1 MHSPRTIRTAFATAT
16 LALAPVG
23 LAAAQQ
29 PGIASI
35 PDSAVAKI
43 DRAFGAVGGAD
54 APGCAVGLSENGRP
68 VLTRAYGM
76 ANLEYGVPNTPETIF
91 ESGSVA
97 KQFTSALIVL
107 LAQDGKLSLDDD
119 IRKHLPELPDF
130 GKKITIRNL
139 LTHTSGLRDQWGLLG
154 LRGSPPGSQVHSFAT
169 ILDLA
174 SHQKALNFDPG
185 EEYLYSNTGY
195 TLAAIIAQRV
205 GGQPFATLS
214 QERLFKPLGMT
225 NTRWRDDFTRVVK
238 NRATAYQGNAANGFR
253 MDMPFTNVIGNG
265 GLLTT
270 VGDLL
275 KWNAFLDSASPAV
288 GGRAL
293 VETLETPM
301 TFNSGRKSSYALGLS
316 VGVVDGIREV
326 THGGSTAGYRTWLA
340 RYPEKRTSVAV
351 LCNLASANAS
361 ALGEAAIGAIMP
373 RPPRATPAAAS
384 ITLTEAQLGPYV
396 GLFRVPRTQSLIR
409 TTVRDGRLV
418 MELPRGSTPAPV
430 GADRF
435 RIPGGPEMVYQREG
449 GRTRAVLLVDGE
461 DTTRYEAVAAI
472 TPSAAQLASY
482 AGSYWSDELDTRF
495 TVAVRDGGLVLRERL
510 GDETRL
516 TPTFAD
522 GFASPAGA
530 VVFSR
535 DSAGRVSGFGI
546 WAGRIRN
553 VQFRRE

>member
-1 MHSPRTIRTAFATAT
+1 MTRVHRR
-16 LALAPVG
+16 ALGAALL
-23 LAAAQQ
+23 LAAPAFTAGAQQ
-29 PGIASI
+29 AGITAV
-35 PDSAVAKI
+35 PDTVVARV
-43 DRAFGAVGGAD
+43 DRAFAGLGGPD

-97 KQFTSALIVL
+97 KQFTSAVIVL

-130 GKKITIRNL
+130 GKKITIRHL

-154 LRGSPPGSQVHSFAT
+154 LRGSPPGSQVHTFNT

-195 TLAAIIAQRV
+195 TLAAIIAQRAS
-205 GGQPFATLS
+205 GQPFATLS

-225 NTRWRDDFTRVVK
+225 NTRWRDDFTKVVK
-238 NRATAYQGNAANGFR
+238 NRATAYEGTAATEFR

-275 KWNAFLDSASPAV
+275 KWNAFLDAPNPAV

-293 VETLETPM
+293 VEALETPM
-301 TFNSGRKSSYALGLS
+301 TFNSGRKSSYALGLG
-316 VGVVDGIREV
+316 VGVSDGIRQV

-351 LCNLASANAS
+351 LCNVASANAT
-361 ALGEAAIGAIMP
+361 ALGDAAIGAIMP
-373 RPPRATPAAAS
+373 RPPRPAPAGS
-384 ITLTEAQLGPYV
+384 TLALSEAQLAPYV
-396 GLFRVPRTQSLIR
+396 GLFRAPRTQTLLR
-409 TTVRDGRLV
+409 TAVKDGKLAL
-418 MELPRGSTPAPV
+418 ELPRSFTPTPT
-430 GADRF
+430 GTDRF
-435 RIPGGPEMVYQREG
+435 RIFGGPEMIYQREG
-449 GRTRAVLLVDGE
+449 GRTRAVLVVDGG
-461 DTTRYEAVAAI
+461 DTTRYEPVAAV
-472 TPSAAQLASY
+472 TPTAAQLAAY

-495 TVAVRDGGLVLRERL
+495 NVVVRDGGLVIRERL
-510 GDETRL
+510 GDETKL
-516 TPTFAD
+516 APTFAD
-522 GFASPAGA
+522 GFTSPSGA

-535 DSAGRVSGFGI
+535 DARGRVTGFGI

-553 VQFRRE
+553 VRFRRE

>member
-1 MHSPRTIRTAFATAT
+1 MTRVHRRFLGAALLLAAPT
-16 LALAPVG
+16 LS
-23 LAAAQQ
+23 AAAQQ
-29 PGIASI
+29 AGITAI

-43 DRAFGAVGGAD
+43 DRAFAGLGGRE
-54 APGCAVGLSENGRP
+54 APGCAVGLSENGQP

-97 KQFTSALIVL
+97 KQFTSALLVL

-130 GKKITIRNL
+130 GKRITIRNL

-154 LRGSPPGSQVHSFAT
+154 LRGSPPGSQVHGFAT

-205 GGQPFATLS
+205 SGRPFAALG

-225 NTRWRDDFTRVVK
+225 NTQWRDDFTRVVK
-238 NRATAYQGNAANGFR
+238 HRATAYDGTVAGGFR

-270 VGDLL
+270 VADLL

-293 VETLETPM
+293 VEALETPM
-301 TFNSGRKSSYALGLS
+301 TFNNGRKSSYALGLG
-316 VGVVDGIREV
+316 VGVADGIRQV
-326 THGGSTAGYRTWLA
+326 THGGATAGYRTWLA

-351 LCNLASANAS
+351 LCNLASANAT
-361 ALGEAAIGAIMP
+361 ALGDAAIGAIMS

-384 ITLTEAQLGPYV
+384 VALSEAQLAPYV
-396 GLFRVPRTQSLIR
+396 GLFRSPRTQSLIR
-409 TTVRDGRLV
+409 TVVRDGKLAT
-418 MELPRGSTPAPV
+418 ELPRSSTPTPI
-430 GADRF
+430 GTDRF
-435 RIPGGPEMVYQREG
+435 RVFGGPELVYQREG
-449 GRTRAVLLVDGE
+449 NRTRAVLLIDGE
-461 DTTRYEAVAAI
+461 DTTRYEPVLAAAP
-472 TPSAAQLASY
+472 TAAQLAAY

-495 TVAVRDGGLVLRERL
+495 TVLARDGGLVIRERL
-510 GDETRL
+510 GDETKL

-522 GFASPAGA
+522 AFTSSSGN

-535 DSAGRVSGFGI
+535 DARGRVTGFGI

>member
-1 MHSPRTIRTAFATAT
+1 MIRAHRRVFGAALILAAPMSTI
-16 LALAPVG
+16 
-23 LAAAQQ
+23 AAQQ
-29 PGIASI
+29 AGITSV

-43 DRAFGAVGGAD
+43 DRAFAAVGGAD

-97 KQFTSALIVL
+97 KQFTSAVIVL
-107 LAQDGKLSLDDD
+107 LAQDGRLSLDDD

-195 TLAAIIAQRV
+195 TLAAIIAQRA

-225 NTRWRDDFTRVVK
+225 NTRGRDDFTRVVK

-275 KWNAFLDSASPAV
+275 KWNAFLDATNPAV

-361 ALGEAAIGAIMP
+361 ALGEAAVGAIMP
-373 RPPRATPAAAS
+373 RPPRAAPAVAAMS
-384 ITLTEAQLGPYV
+384 LSEAQLAPYV
-396 GLFRVPRTQSLIR
+396 GLFRAPRTQTLIR
-409 TTVRDGRLV
+409 TAVKDGKLAL
-418 MELPRGSTPAPV
+418 ELPRSFTPTPT
-430 GADRF
+430 GTDRF
-435 RIPGGPEMVYQREG
+435 RIFGGPEMIYQREG
-449 GRTRAVLLVDGE
+449 GRTRAVLVVDGD
-461 DTTRYEAVAAI
+461 DTTRYEPVAPV

-482 AGSYWSDELDTRF
+482 AGTYWSDELDTRF
-495 TVAVRDGGLVLRERL
+495 TVVVRDGGLVLRERL
-510 GDETRL
+510 GDETKL
-516 TPTFAD
+516 APTFAD
-522 GFASPAGA
+522 GFTSPAGT
-530 VVFSR
+530 VIFSR
-535 DSAGRVSGFGI
+535 DPAGRVSGFGI

>member
-1 MHSPRTIRTAFATAT
+1 MTRVHRRLFGAAM
-16 LALAPVG
+16 L
-23 LAAAQQ
+23 LAAPTFAAGAQQ
-29 PGIASI
+29 AGITAI
-35 PDSAVAKI
+35 PDSALAKI
-43 DRAFGAVGGAD
+43 DRAFAGLGGPE

-97 KQFTSALIVL
+97 KQFTAAVIVL

-139 LTHTSGLRDQWGLLG
+139 LTHTSGLRDQWGLLS
-154 LRGSPPGSQVHSFAT
+154 LRGSPPGSQVHTFAT

-195 TLAAIIAQRV
+195 TLAAIIAQRA

-238 NRATAYQGNAANGFR
+238 NRATAYEGTAANGFR

-275 KWNAFLDSASPAV
+275 KWNAFLDATNPAV

-301 TFNSGRKSSYALGLS
+301 TFNNGRKSSYALGL
-316 VGVVDGIREV
+316 GVDVNDGIRQV
-326 THGGSTAGYRTWLA
+326 THGGATAGYRTWLA

-351 LCNLASANAS
+351 LCNAASANATS
-361 ALGEAAIGAIMP
+361 LGEAAIAAIMP
-373 RPPRATPAAAS
+373 RPARATPAGGS
-384 ITLTEAQLGPYV
+384 ITLTEAQLAPYV
-396 GLFRVPRTQSLIR
+396 GLFRAPRTQSLLR
-409 TTVRDGRLV
+409 TTVKDGKLA
-418 MELPRGSTPAPV
+418 MDLPRTLTPTPT
-430 GADRF
+430 GTDRF
-435 RIPGGPEMVYQREG
+435 RIAGTTEMIYQREG
-449 GRTRAVLLVDGE
+449 GRTRAVLVVDGG
-461 DTTRYEAVAAI
+461 DTTRYEPVATV
-472 TPSAAQLASY
+472 TPTAAQLAAY
-482 AGSYWSDELDTRF
+482 AGTYWSDELDTRF
-495 TVAVRDGGLVLRERL
+495 IVLVRDGGLVIRERL
-510 GDETRL
+510 GDETKL

-522 GFASPAGA
+522 GFTSPSGA
-530 VVFSR
+530 VIFSR
-535 DSAGRVSGFGI
+535 DARGRVAGFGI